1 MSDTVLD
8 LRGIR
13 CPQVVLAAKKAMR
26 DVPVGGVLILECT
39 DPLAAIDVPLF
50 VRQTGQQL
58 ISEEKSEALLVF
70 RIERVR

>member
-50 VRQTGQQL
+50 VRQTGHQL
-58 ISEEKSEALLVF
+58 LSEEKSDALLVF
-70 RIERVR
+70 RIERVS

>member
-1 MSDTVLD
+1 MSDTILD

-26 DVPVGGVLILECT
+26 DVPIGGVLVLECT

-50 VRQTGQQL
+50 IRQTGQQL
-58 ISEEKSEALLVF
+58 LSEEKSNTLLIF
-70 RIERVR
+70 RIERVS

>member
-1 MSDTVLD
+1 MSDTILD

-26 DVPVGGVLILECT
+26 DVPIGGVLVLECT

-50 VRQTGQQL
+50 IRQTGQQL
-58 ISEEKSEALLVF
+58 LSEEKSNMLLIF
-70 RIERVR
+70 RIERVS

>member
-1 MSDTVLD
+1 MSETVLD

-26 DVPVGGVLILECT
+26 DVPIGGILVLECT

-50 VRQTGQQL
+50 VRQTGQRL
-58 ISEEKSEALLVF
+58 LTEEKSETLLVF
-70 RIERVR
+70 RIERQN